1 MGWKIGVRRLT
12 YQIRHNRKQPTKGW
26 GQGCGKHKV
35 SSLDRVWLTNSPGK
49 STVMRRGL
57 PRPPS
62 TCQFAKQESRSPSS
76 SPPCTLQM
84 KGHDP
89 ALSDA
94 RNTFSA
100 DPPHLSYSSNASGLT
115 YLRVAL
121 MLFLSITENP
131 VPVRYHSIA
140 LRSHFQLR
148 LGLQM
153 LVRHRQFHASQP
165 QGQKILVTQAVASHL
180 RLESS
185 QHVGNWPQQ
194 SCARPCL
201 HEYAPNLSIFRK
213 ELHQS
218 YHSFLEKF
226 GCIPQGYVSTSAF
239 KTLSLEIKLQK
250 TLYFV
255 GA

>member
-1 MGWKIGVRRLT
+1 MGCQGRL
-12 YQIRHNRKQPTKGW
+12 RHVNLK
-26 GQGCGKHKV
+26 
-35 SSLDRVWLTNSPGK
+35 
-49 STVMRRGL
+49 
-57 PRPPS
+57 
-62 TCQFAKQESRSPSS
+62 KQESHSPSS

-121 MLFLSITENP
+121 IVFLSITENP

-165 QGQKILVTQAVASHL
+165 QSQKILVTQAVASHP

-185 QHVGNWPQQ
+185 QHVVGNWPQQ

-201 HEYAPNLSIFRK
+201 HEFAPNLSIFRK

-218 YHSFLEKF
+218 YHSLLEKF
-226 GCIPQGYVSTSAF
+226 GYIPQGYVSTSAF

-255 GA
+255 GARHHSKNHLGPSSHLR